1 MRERAEGLNGDL
13 RLDEP
18 ARTHYSGLHRR
29 ATGMSEKIR
38 IVVAEDHLI
47 AHVDVTR
54 IINMEPDMT
63 VVGEALDGGRAVELF
78 RQYLPCV
85 TVLDVRT
92 PRLSGLEAAMAI
104 RAEYPDARL
113 ILLTSYDKVEDI
125 RRAFDSSVVGFL
137 SEDVL
142 HGELIKAIRAVNAG
156 HSYVPPKLP
165 AQPKCPHLT
174 PRELEV
180 LGLVVRGLSNKQIA
194 YDLKISHE
202 TAKNHVKHIFEKL
215 DVRNRT
221 QAATIAFRSGIIR
234 L

>member
-1 MRERAEGLNGDL
+1 MRERAEGLNGNL

-47 AHVDVTR
+47 AHVAVTR

-63 VVGEALDGGRAVELF
+63 VVGEALDGNRAVELF

-92 PRLSGLEAAMAI
+92 PRLSGLEAAVAI

-113 ILLTSYDKVEDI
+113 ILLTSYDKEEDI
-125 RRAFDSSVVGFL
+125 RRAFDSGGVGFL
-137 SEDVL
+137 TKDVS

-165 AQPKCPHLT
+165 AQPERPYLT

-221 QAATIAFRSGIIR
+221 QAATVAFRRGIID